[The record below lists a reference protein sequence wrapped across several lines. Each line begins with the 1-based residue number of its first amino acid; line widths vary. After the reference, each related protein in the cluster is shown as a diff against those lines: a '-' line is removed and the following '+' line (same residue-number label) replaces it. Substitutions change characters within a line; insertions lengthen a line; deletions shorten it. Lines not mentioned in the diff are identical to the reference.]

1 MRPLKQNE
9 LLQTTGQAL
18 GLTAINS
25 ATDLLKPALRRA
37 AFILAPASR
46 ADLIRFVAEPL
57 TPFGV
62 EREVIEVALEELITY
77 GDILEMRKLDS
88 DNWDAPLYVLR
99 PAPPSFVQRPDGT
112 IIILGVAGAFSTP
125 LTADL
130 AQRVEDRGPVRVL
143 ADEDDR
149 SLTSHLRLLGLT
161 ALSESAWLRMPATET
176 AYSHLHRWTQRL
188 SAVEETP
195 GGIPD
200 VEILDFTRSVSFYAG
215 RWATPDAST
224 TGTFIARRPQL
235 FGARLWSIVEF
246 NQGIARRQIDIYED
260 DDRQRSCDIAWRIQA
275 AMDATNGRPQQVR
288 MRPASSG
295 CTFDFFSPLPAF
307 AERRLILIGNKT
319 AGARCLF
326 SFHIEDRHVAAER
339 AALETHLWMQFAS
352 EGVLQ

>member
-1 MRPLKQNE
+1 MRPLKPNE

-18 GLTAINS
+18 GLTAINC
-25 ATDLLKPALRRA
+25 AADLLKPALRRA
-37 AFILAPASR
+37 AFVLAPASR

-62 EREVIEVALEELITY
+62 EHELIEEALEELITY

-88 DNWDAPLYVLR
+88 DEWDAPAYVLR

-112 IIILGVAGAFSTP
+112 IIILGVAGAFPTP

-130 AQRVEDRGPVRVL
+130 AQRVADRGPVRVL

-149 SLTSHLRLLGLT
+149 ALTSHLRLLGLT
-161 ALSESAWLRMPATET
+161 ALSESAWLRMPAVET
-176 AYSHLHRWTQRL
+176 AHSHLHHWTQRL

-195 GGIPD
+195 GGITD
-200 VEILDFTRSVSFYAG
+200 LEILDFTRLVRFYAG
-215 RWATPDAST
+215 RWTVPSAST

-246 NQGIARRQIDIYED
+246 NKGIARRLIDFYED
-260 DDRQRSCDIAWRIQA
+260 EERQRPCDIAWRVQA
-275 AMDATNGRPQQVR
+275 AMDAINGRPQQVR
-288 MRPASSG
+288 VRRAPSG

-307 AERRLILIGNKT
+307 AERRLVLTGNKT

-326 SFHIEDRHVAAER
+326 SFQMEERHVASER
-339 AALETHLWMQFAS
+339 AALETHLWMQFVS
-352 EGVLQ
+352 EEALK